1 MPRRTMGVAKTG
13 ERDIA
18 GLASSRI
25 PVLSLLTRY
34 YIQSLLAIS
43 AIVLGAVNPYFR
55 TMANLENI
63 LLQASFAGIGAAG
76 MTLLIVSGA
85 FDLSVAGLLGLCGV
99 LSSELLPSMG
109 VVFTVIVALVL
120 GLFLGFLN
128 GLVVTKLRIPAFIA
142 TLGMMNIYLALAF
155 IWTNGSRLIS
165 VEDPSFNALG
175 TGTLLNVLPIPF
187 VVLVATYLICYVIL
201 NRSVYGRCLRAVGSN
216 EIAARTAGLPVDLIR
231 ILAFAIVGGCSAL
244 AGVFLTAELSSASAV
259 MATGYELTVI
269 AVVVI
274 GGTSL
279 RGLEA
284 HFSDHSPVLCFLQL
298 STAPSTSSMLA
309 LIGNM
314 SSPAFSLLVRSGYKR
329 CAAIFRLSNAGS
341 GLIVTRSIY
350 GISPTWKVRPQAF
363 GAQPWHHDLRWP

>member
-1 MPRRTMGVAKTG
+1 MTLS
-13 ERDIA
+13 EIA
-18 GLASSRI
+18 NKKIDGQPSFGIS
-25 PVLSLLTRY
+25 VLSFLTRY

-43 AIVLGAVNPYFR
+43 VVVLAVVNPYFR
-55 TMANLENI
+55 TVENLQNV

-99 LSSELLPSMG
+99 LISEVLPSLG
-109 VVFTVIVALVL
+109 VVLTMVAALFFGVLL
-120 GLFLGFLN
+120 GLLN

-155 IWTNGSRLIS
+155 IWTQGSRVIS
-165 VEDPSFNALG
+165 VLDSSFTILG
-175 TGTLLNVLPIPF
+175 TGTLFGVLPIPF
-187 VVLVATYLICYVIL
+187 LMMIVTYLVCYGIL
-201 NRSVYGRCLRAVGSN
+201 NRSVYGRCLRAVGSS

-244 AGVFLTAELSSASAV
+244 AGTFLTAELSSASAI

-279 RGLEA
+279 KGGEGTLFGSFA
-284 HFSDHSPVLCFLQL
+284 GALFFAVI
-298 STAPSTSSMLA
+298 SSA
-309 LIGNM
+309 LNILNVG
-314 SSPAFSLLVRSGYKR
+314 AYWQY
-329 CAAIFRLSNAGS
+329 
-341 GLIVTRSIY
+341 IVTGIFLISALGVQALRSHIL
-350 GISPTWKVRPQAF
+350 VE
-363 GAQPWHHDLRWP
+363 

>member
-1 MPRRTMGVAKTG
+1 MGVSKTG

-18 GLASSRI
+18 GRASCRI

-43 AIVLGAVNPYFR
+43 AIVLATVNPYFR
-55 TMANLENI
+55 TGANLENI

-99 LSSELLPSMG
+99 LISELLPSLGAVLTM
-109 VVFTVIVALVL
+109 VSAVFFGLLL
-120 GLFLGFLN
+120 GSLN
-128 GLVVTKLRIPAFIA
+128 GIVVTKLRIPAFIA

-155 IWTNGSRLIS
+155 IWTQGSRVIS
-165 VEDPSFNALG
+165 VLDPSFSILG
-175 TGTLLNVLPIPF
+175 TGTLFGVLPIPF
-187 VVLVATYLICYVIL
+187 LVMIVTYLVCYVIL
-201 NRSVYGRCLRAVGSN
+201 NRSVYGRCLRAVGSS

-244 AGVFLTAELSSASAV
+244 AGVFLTAELSSASAI
-259 MATGYELTVI
+259 MASGYELTVI

-279 RGLEA
+279 NGGEGTL
-284 HFSDHSPVLCFLQL
+284 FGSF
-298 STAPSTSSMLA
+298 
-309 LIGNM
+309 
-314 SSPAFSLLVRSGYKR
+314 
-329 CAAIFRLSNAGS
+329 AGS
-341 GLIVTRSIY
+341 LFFAVISSALNILNVGAYWQYVVTGIFLISALGVQALRSRIL
-350 GISPTWKVRPQAF
+350 VE
-363 GAQPWHHDLRWP
+363 

>member
-1 MPRRTMGVAKTG
+1 MTLDPIETALIKG
-13 ERDIA
+13 ERPI
-18 GLASSRI
+18 SSGAVI
-25 PVLSLLTRY
+25 VNFLTKY
-34 YIQSLLAIS
+34 YIQCLLVASVALLA
-43 AIVLGAVNPYFR
+43 AVNPYFG
-55 TMANLENI
+55 TVENLENI

-99 LSSELLPSMG
+99 LSSELLPSLG

-175 TGTLLNVLPIPF
+175 TGTLQNVLPIPF

-231 ILAFAIVGGCSAL
+231 ILAFAMVGGCSAL

-279 RGLEA
+279 RG
-284 HFSDHSPVLCFLQL
+284 
-298 STAPSTSSMLA
+298 
-309 LIGNM
+309 
-314 SSPAFSLLVRSGYKR
+314 
-329 CAAIFRLSNAGS
+329 GS
-341 GLIVTRSIY
+341 GTLFGSFAGALFFAVINSALNILNVGAYWQYVVTGSFLISALGV
-350 GISPTWKVRPQAF
+350 QA
-363 GAQPWHHDLRWP
+363 LRGYIQAE

>member
-1 MPRRTMGVAKTG
+1 MEVSETANRKIDSQLSYGVSA
-13 ERDIA
+13 
-18 GLASSRI
+18 
-25 PVLSLLTRY
+25 LSFLTRY
-34 YIQSLLAIS
+34 YIQSLLVCSLVILT
-43 AIVLGAVNPYFR
+43 VVNPYFR
-55 TMANLENI
+55 TLGNLENI

-99 LSSELLPSMG
+99 LSAELLPSLG
-109 VVFTVIVALVL
+109 VAFTVIVALLLGSFL
-120 GLFLGFLN
+120 GLLN

-142 TLGMMNIYLALAF
+142 TLGMMNIYLALGF
-155 IWTNGSRLIS
+155 IWTRGSRLIS

-175 TGTLLNVLPIPF
+175 TGTLLNVLPVPF
-187 VVLVATYLICYVIL
+187 LVMVATNLICYVVL

-279 RGLEA
+279 RGVEA
-284 HFSDHSPVLCFLQL
+284 PFSDHSPVLCF
-298 STAPSTSSMLA
+298 
-309 LIGNM
+309 
-314 SSPAFSLLVRSGYKR
+314 F
-329 CAAIFRLSNAGS
+329 
-341 GLIVTRSIY
+341 
-350 GISPTWKVRPQAF
+350 
-363 GAQPWHHDLRWP
+363 

>member
-1 MPRRTMGVAKTG
+1 MPKPTALDPIETRHAKNEGRVFYGTP
-13 ERDIA
+13 I
-18 GLASSRI
+18 
-25 PVLSLLTRY
+25 VNFLTKY
-34 YIQSLLAIS
+34 YIQFLLVAS
-43 AIVLGAVNPYFR
+43 VVVLAAVNPYFG
-55 TMANLENI
+55 TPENLENI

-99 LSSELLPSMG
+99 LSSELLPFLG
-109 VVFTVIVALVL
+109 VVFTVIVALLL

-155 IWTNGSRLIS
+155 IWTQGSRLIS

-175 TGTLLNVLPIPF
+175 TGTLLNVLPVPF
-187 VVLVATYLICYVIL
+187 LAMVATYLLCYVVL
-201 NRSVYGRCLRAVGSN
+201 NQSVYGRCLRAVGSN

-279 RGLEA
+279 RGGGGTLFGSFA
-284 HFSDHSPVLCFLQL
+284 GALFFAVINGALNILNVGAYWQYVVTGIFLI
-298 STAPSTSSMLA
+298 SA
-309 LIGNM
+309 LGVQ
-314 SSPAFSLLVRSGYKR
+314 ALRGY
-329 CAAIFRLSNAGS
+329 I
-341 GLIVTRSIY
+341 
-350 GISPTWKVRPQAF
+350 Q
-363 GAQPWHHDLRWP
+363 DD